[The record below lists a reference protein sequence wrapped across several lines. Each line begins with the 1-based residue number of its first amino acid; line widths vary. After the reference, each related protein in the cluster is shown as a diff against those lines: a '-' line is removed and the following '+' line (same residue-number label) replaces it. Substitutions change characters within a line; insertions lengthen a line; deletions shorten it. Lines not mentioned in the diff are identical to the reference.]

1 MLRSLVL
8 CVLSLFCLCFWLSE
22 CLPATSTEVD
32 SGLQNTDARISID
45 LTSSLVKLTGQ
56 ITFTNAGQKDITYY
70 LLAVPPYFYQRV
82 AWVGAS
88 VRLYHKLTCL
98 FIN

>member
-1 MLRSLVL
+1 MFGRSG
-8 CVLSLFCLCFWLSE
+8 

-32 SGLQNTDARISID
+32 SGLINTDARISID

-70 LLAVPPYFYQRV
+70 LLAVPPYLYQRV

-88 VRLYHKLTCL
+88 VR
-98 FIN
+98 I